1 MKLTRRQLKQIISEA
16 LEADP
21 TSEKEDIKITMDVP
35 GKPETFTFS
44 AVGDKVDAFFANEED
59 MGADPYT
66 IQDTQEDKEKMLGA
80 LMLGLETATDEV
92 KANLIIKAIARL
104 FDELS
109 EDEKDLYKVRS
120 QIKTDSRMNTYAKH
134 VRDPNTKLTY

>member
-21 TSEKEDIKITMDVP
+21 ATEKEDIKITMDIP
-35 GKPETFTFS
+35 GKPETFTFT

-66 IQDTQEDKEKMLGA
+66 IQDTQEDKEIMLGA
-80 LMLGLETATDEV
+80 LMLGLETATGD
-92 KANLIIKAIARL
+92 KAKLVIKAIARL

-109 EDEKDLYKVRS
+109 EDEKDLPKVTA
-120 QIKTDSRMNTYAKH
+120 QIKTDTKMNAYADH
-134 VRDPNTKLTY
+134 VRDPNTKLT